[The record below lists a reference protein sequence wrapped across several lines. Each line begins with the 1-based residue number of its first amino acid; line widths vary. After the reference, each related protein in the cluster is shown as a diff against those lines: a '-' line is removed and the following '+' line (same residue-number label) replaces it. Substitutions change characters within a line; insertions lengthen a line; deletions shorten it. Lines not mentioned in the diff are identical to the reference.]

1 MPSKLD
7 HDPDEAAGATTASVT
22 YHLPAE
28 ALRGAITTY
37 YLVKVSGPGVVWD
50 QIFPEWP
57 NFRII
62 LAGEWNAHFPG
73 EPDQPVPT
81 LGMSGALE
89 RALWAGGSAGVMV
102 GVGLMPQGWP
112 RFTTLSADATTNL
125 LLPLSQVLG
134 PAADDL
140 YARLMAA
147 YRAGGGDAA
156 LYAVLDEVLLS
167 IVVDR
172 PEAAA
177 VAAAHAALQ
186 DPQVQMV
193 ADWADRV
200 GLSARTLER
209 FSLKYFGLSPKRL
222 LRRQRILRTLA
233 AMREKPDG
241 TWTRD
246 ARRPV
251 RRPGPLHPRVQLL
264 HGRLARR
271 VPGPRAAVHGRGLE
285 PPQSAAG
292 LARAGAAAAVEEPA
306 AEVFSRPQETSAT
319 ACRVI
324 TIRTLPTA
332 VH

>member
-1 MPSKLD
+1 MPTKLEHSPATATD
-7 HDPDEAAGATTASVT
+7 SPSGATAATTASVT

-28 ALRGAITTY
+28 PLRGAVTTY

-62 LAGEWNAHFPG
+62 LEGEWNAHFPG
-73 EPDQPVPT
+73 DPDQPVPK

-112 RFTTLSADATTNL
+112 RFTTLPADATTNL
-125 LLPLSQVLG
+125 LLPLSDVLG
-134 PAADDL
+134 PVADTL
-140 YARLMAA
+140 YAKLSKA

-167 IVVDR
+167 ILTDG

-186 DPQVQMV
+186 DPNVQMV

-241 TWTRD
+241 TWTEMLD
-246 ARRPV
+246 AQFADQAHFIHEFNYYMGAT
-251 RRPGPLHPRVQLL
+251 PGAY
-264 HGRLARR
+264 LAREQPFMAEAWNR
-271 VPGPRAAVHGRGLE
+271 RKALLGSPVQVLQ
-285 PPQSAAG
+285 PPSKAAG
-292 LARAGAAAAVEEPA
+292 
-306 AEVFSRPQETSAT
+306 
-319 ACRVI
+319 
-324 TIRTLPTA
+324 
-332 VH
+332 

>member
-1 MPSKLD
+1 MPTELD
-7 HDPDEAAGATTASVT
+7 RNQDDAAQTSAGATTASVT

-28 ALRGAITTY
+28 PLRGAITTY
-37 YLVKVSGPGVVWD
+37 YLVKVTGPGVVWD

-62 LAGEWNAHFPG
+62 LKGEWNAHFPG
-73 EPDQPVPT
+73 EADQPVPT

-112 RFTTLSADATTNL
+112 RFTALPADATTNL
-125 LLPLSQVLG
+125 LLPLSHVLG
-134 PAADDL
+134 PVADDL
-140 YARLMAA
+140 YAKLMAA
-147 YRAGGGDAA
+147 YRSGGGDAA

-167 IVVDR
+167 ILADR

-177 VAAAHAALQ
+177 VAAAHTALQ
-186 DPQVQMV
+186 DPHVQMV
-193 ADWADRV
+193 ADWADKV

-241 TWTRD
+241 TWTEMLD
-246 ARRPV
+246 AQFADQAHFIHEFNYYMGAT
-251 RRPGPLHPRVQLL
+251 PGAY
-264 HGRLARR
+264 LAREQPFMAEAWSR
-271 VPGPRAAVHGRGLE
+271 RKALLGSPVQVLQ
-285 PPQSAAG
+285 PPSKSQA
-292 LARAGAAAAVEEPA
+292 
-306 AEVFSRPQETSAT
+306 
-319 ACRVI
+319 
-324 TIRTLPTA
+324 
-332 VH
+332 

>member
-1 MPSKLD
+1 MPSELE
-7 HDPDEAAGATTASVT
+7 HAPATAPNGETATTASVT

-28 ALRGAITTY
+28 PLRGAVTSY
-37 YLVKVSGPGVVWD
+37 YLVKVSGPDVVWD

-62 LAGEWNAHFPG
+62 LEGEWNAHFPG
-73 EPDQPVPT
+73 QPDQPVPK

-112 RFTTLSADATTNL
+112 QFTTVPADATTNL
-125 LLPLSQVLG
+125 LLPLSKVLG
-134 PAADDL
+134 PAADEL
-140 YARLMAA
+140 YARLQGA

-167 IVVDR
+167 LIVER
-172 PEAAA
+172 PEAAS

-186 DPQVQMV
+186 DPNVQTV
-193 ADWADRV
+193 ADWAERV

-209 FSLKYFGLSPKRL
+209 FSLKSFGLSPKRL

-241 TWTRD
+241 TWTEMLD
-246 ARRPV
+246 AQFADQAHFIHEFNYYMGASPSAY
-251 RRPGPLHPRVQLL
+251 
-264 HGRLARR
+264 LAREQPFMAEAWKR
-271 VPGPRAAVHGRGLE
+271 RKALLGSPVQVLQ
-285 PPQSAAG
+285 PPSKADA
-292 LARAGAAAAVEEPA
+292 
-306 AEVFSRPQETSAT
+306 
-319 ACRVI
+319 
-324 TIRTLPTA
+324 
-332 VH
+332 